1 MSTLTKIFVVLL
13 VVFSIAFTMSTISF
27 VAQSNNWRELAQGYQ
42 TEVQATDAQLRN
54 VLASSAAEVA
64 SARDAINAHIGRYKS
79 LEVDYQSALQQIAD
93 QKAQLAETR
102 ATGNSL
108 QSTARLLAGELKV
121 GQAGW
126 AEQRKQRDELERR
139 NLGLEKRNLDLSDR
153 VNEQTAKLLV
163 MQKYQRQIDEQN
175 KILQDENQRLG
186 QIRRR
191 LEQGDVGA
199 LADADR
205 SRVRA
210 ISPVAT
216 SPIRGEIT
224 QISGKLAT
232 ISVGTADGVVNGMV
246 FVIYRGLDYVGD
258 LEIVK
263 ADPNN
268 AAGRIMRSRG
278 SPRIGDKIADEARF
292 GMAN

>member
-13 VVFSIAFTMSTISF
+13 AVFSIAFTMSTISF

-42 TEVQATDAQLRN
+42 TEAQATDAQLRN

-64 SARDAINAHIGRYKS
+64 SARDAINAHIARFKAV
-79 LEVDYQSALQQIAD
+79 EADYQSALQQIAD
-93 QKAQLAETR
+93 LKAQLAQTQ
-102 ATGNSL
+102 ATNASL
-108 QSTARLLAGELKV
+108 QSTSRLLAGELKV

-126 AEQRKQRDELERR
+126 TEQRKQRDDLEQR
-139 NLGLEKRNLDLSDR
+139 NLSLEKRNIDLSDR

-163 MQKYQRQIDEQN
+163 MQKYQRQLEEQS

-191 LEQGDVGA
+191 LEKGDVSA
-199 LADADR
+199 LADAGR
-205 SRVRA
+205 PQVKPL
-210 ISPVAT
+210 SPVAS

-224 QISGKLAT
+224 QVSGKLAT
-232 ISVGTADGVVNGMV
+232 LSVGSADGVANGMV

-258 LEIVK
+258 LEIVRVE
-263 ADPNN
+263 PNES
-268 AAGRIMRSRG
+268 AGRIVRSRG
-278 SPRIGDKIADEARF
+278 APRIGDKIADEARF

>member
-54 VLASSAAEVA
+54 VLASGAAEVA
-64 SARDAINAHIGRYKS
+64 SARDAIDAHIARFKS
-79 LEVDYQSALQQIAD
+79 LEVDYRNALQQIAD
-93 QKAQLAETR
+93 QKTQLAEIR

-126 AEQRKQRDELERR
+126 VEQRKQRDELERR

-191 LEQGDVGA
+191 LQQGDVGA

-205 SRVRA
+205 SRVNA
-210 ISPVAT
+210 ISPVAS

-224 QISGKLAT
+224 QVSGKLAT

-263 ADPNN
+263 ADPNE

-278 SPRIGDKIADEARF
+278 SPRVGDKIADEARF

>member
-13 VVFSIAFTMSTISF
+13 AVFSIAFTMSTISF

-42 TEVQATDAQLRN
+42 TEAQATDAQLRS

-64 SARDAINAHIGRYKS
+64 SARDAINAHVAR
-79 LEVDYQSALQQIAD
+79 LNAVQADYQDALQQVAD
-93 QKAQLAETR
+93 LKAQLAETR
-102 ATGNSL
+102 ASSNSL

-126 AEQRKQRDELERR
+126 AEQRKQRDDLERR

-153 VNEQTAKLLV
+153 VNEQTAKLIV
-163 MQKYQRQIDEQN
+163 MQKYQRQLEEQN
-175 KILQDENQRLG
+175 KILQDENQHLG

-191 LEQGDVGA
+191 TEQGDVNA
-199 LADADR
+199 LAEVGR
-205 SRVRA
+205 PRVTP
-210 ISPVAT
+210 ISPVAS

-224 QISGKLAT
+224 EVSGQLAT
-232 ISVGTADGVVNGMV
+232 VSVGTADGVANGML
-246 FVIYRGLDYVGD
+246 FVIYRGLDYIGD
-258 LEIVK
+258 LEILKVE
-263 ADPNN
+263 PNQ
-268 AAGRIMRSRG
+268 AAGRVVRSRG
-278 SPRIGDKIADEARF
+278 APRIGDKVADEARF